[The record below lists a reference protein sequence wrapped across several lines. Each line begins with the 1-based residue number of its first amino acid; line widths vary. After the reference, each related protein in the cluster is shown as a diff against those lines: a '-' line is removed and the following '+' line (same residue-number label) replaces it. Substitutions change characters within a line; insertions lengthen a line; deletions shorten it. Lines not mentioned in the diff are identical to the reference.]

1 MKKLTRRQQMVL
13 GKFLDLYRDGE
24 EALHYTTVAE
34 KLEVNPVTAYDML
47 RLLEDRGLLT
57 TEFVPPSQRE
67 GSGRAKVL
75 FSPTPAA
82 QALLDELAGETWQQE
97 EWDVVKERTLQALHE
112 GKGSNYQELLDDLLL
127 RIVDQRSPL
136 LYTAEMITA
145 VILQAYQLQEDA
157 ASSAFVDNLRRLGLP
172 GELGISALGGLVVGL
187 SYAERANRRVTKA
200 LLGQTGRY
208 QEMIGRL
215 TPNSRRHLSEF
226 VDEVIE
232 IVEP

>member
-24 EALHYTTVAE
+24 EALHYTTIAE
-34 KLEVNPVTAYDML
+34 KLGVNPVTAYDML

-75 FSPTPAA
+75 FSPTSTA

-97 EWDVVKERTLQALHE
+97 EWDVVRERTLQALHE
-112 GKGSNYQELLDDLLL
+112 GKGSDYQELLDDLLL

-145 VILQAYQLQEDA
+145 VILPMGSMDYPMA
-157 ASSAFVDNLRRLGLP
+157 NLFRYVP
-172 GELGISALGGLVVGL
+172 
-187 SYAERANRRVTKA
+187 RACS
-200 LLGQTGRY
+200 LFC
-208 QEMIGRL
+208 M
-215 TPNSRRHLSEF
+215 F
-226 VDEVIE
+226 
-232 IVEP
+232 

>member
-1 MKKLTRRQQMVL
+1 MKKLTRRQQVVL

-34 KLEVNPVTAYDML
+34 KLGVNPVTAYDML

-67 GSGRAKVL
+67 GRGRAKVL

-112 GKGSNYQELLDDLLL
+112 GKGSDHQELLDDLLL

-136 LYTAEMITA
+136 LYTAEMVTA

-157 ASSAFVDNLRRLGLP
+157 ASSAFVDNLHRLGLP
-172 GELGISALGGLVVGL
+172 GELGVNALGGLVVGL
-187 SYAERANRRVTKA
+187 SYAERANRRVAKA

-215 TPNSRRHLSEF
+215 TPNSHRHLSEF